1 MGLAVG
7 IDLGTTNSVVAVA
20 TPTGVE
26 FALGAAGERI
36 HPSVVSYQPDGQVMV
51 GLDAKHQR
59 ADFPTTTIYSA
70 KRLIGQNVRAP
81 LVQLALSGLP
91 FAVEEGPNQQAVIA
105 LGERRV
111 TIPEVSAQVLGHLKA
126 CAQRQLGQAV
136 TDAVIT
142 VPANFTDAQRQATKE
157 AGRLAGLDVMR
168 LLNEPTAA
176 ALAYGFGQHKDEV
189 VAVFDFGGG
198 TFDVSLLAIKDE
210 VFEVL
215 ATDGDFFLGGD
226 DVDRAVA
233 EFLAA
238 EMNRLLRVDPRR
250 DPGLMTR
257 LSIAA
262 EEIKIH
268 LSEVTAAEGTIDG
281 LLHRGR
287 ALSLPFRL
295 TRPQLDE
302 LIRGYVDRTIELT
315 RNVLTTARLPVSA
328 ITEVVCVGG
337 STRIPLVR
345 RRLAELFGREPA
357 LRINPDEVV
366 AQGAAIQAGSLSGT
380 MFRGGGMSTRDA
392 VPTAA
397 LSPLAHGD
405 VPWAKAAEPARPILL
420 DVTPATLRIST
431 AGGYSEPI
439 LEKNLPTP
447 IERTRVFTT
456 AHDQQARVVIECGRG
471 EARRFADNEPLGTLV
486 LEGLPPRRRGEV
498 RIEVTFRV
506 DTDGI
511 LHVRARDADTG
522 TMTEAQLTILGA
534 PTRRAS

>member
-7 IDLGTTNSVVAVA
+7 IDLGTTNSVVAIA

-26 FALGAAGERI
+26 FALGPAGERV
-36 HPSVVSYQPDGQVMV
+36 HPSVVGFQPDGSVVV

-59 ADFPTTTIYSA
+59 VDFPATTIYSA
-70 KRLIGQNVRAP
+70 KRLIGQNVRTP
-81 LVQLALSGLP
+81 LVQLALTGLP
-91 FAVEEGPNQQAVIA
+91 YAVEEGPNQQPLIVIE
-105 LGERRV
+105 GRRV
-111 TIPEVSAQVLGHLKA
+111 TVPEVSSHVLAHLKA

-157 AGRLAGLDVMR
+157 AGRLAGLEVMR

-176 ALAYGFGQHKDEV
+176 ALAYGFGQHKDETV
-189 VAVFDFGGG
+189 CVFDFGGG

-226 DVDRAVA
+226 DIDRAIA

-238 EMNRLLRVDPRR
+238 EMNRQLRVDPRP
-250 DPGLMTR
+250 DAGLMTR
-257 LSIAA
+257 LAIAA
-262 EEIKIH
+262 EAIKIH
-268 LSEVTAAEGTIDG
+268 LSEATAAEGTVDG

-287 ALSLPFRL
+287 SLSLPFRL

-315 RNVLTTARLPVSA
+315 RNVLTAAHLEAGA

-337 STRIPLVR
+337 STRVPLVR

-366 AQGAAIQAGSLSGT
+366 AQGAAIQAGSLSGALYL
-380 MFRGGGMSTRDA
+380 GGGMATRDA

-405 VPWAKAAEPARPILL
+405 VPWAKAAAPARPILL
-420 DVTPATLRIST
+420 DVTPATLRIAT
-431 AGGYSEPI
+431 AGGYSGKWP
-439 LEKNLPTP
+439 
-447 IERTRVFTT
+447 
-456 AHDQQARVVIECGRG
+456 ARHRWACG
-471 EARRFADNEPLGTLV
+471 
-486 LEGLPPRRRGEV
+486 
-498 RIEVTFRV
+498 
-506 DTDGI
+506 
-511 LHVRARDADTG
+511 
-522 TMTEAQLTILGA
+522 
-534 PTRRAS
+534 